1 MGTLPVVLSE
11 AADLTSTFETALG
24 TVKTDVMSYVGAA
37 LPVGLAIV
45 GTFLAIKLGVK
56 FFKSIAK

>member
-1 MGTLPVVLSE
+1 MGTLFILGTT
-11 AADLTSTFETALG
+11 DLTTTFTDALG
-24 TVKTDVMSYVGAA
+24 VVKTDVLSYVSAA

>member
-1 MGTLPVVLSE
+1 MGTLPVVLNQ

-24 TVKTDVMSYVGAA
+24 TVKTDVLGYVGSA

>member
-1 MGTLPVVLSE
+1 MGTLFILG
-11 AADLTSTFETALG
+11 ATDLTTTFTDALG
-24 TVKTDVMSYVGAA
+24 VVKTDVLSYVSAA